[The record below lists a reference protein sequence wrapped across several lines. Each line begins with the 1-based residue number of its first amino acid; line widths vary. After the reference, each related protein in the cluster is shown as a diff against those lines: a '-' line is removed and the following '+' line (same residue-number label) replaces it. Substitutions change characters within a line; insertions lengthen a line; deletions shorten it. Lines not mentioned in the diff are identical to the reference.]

1 MKKENDIQAS
11 KYNEQNQI
19 NVYEIFSFR
28 KIRNTMLVACCRSF
42 TRSPE
47 LKCLHAQACACAHT
61 RKNKRQNF
69 LSLKET
75 THLHFPMIS
84 CHFKNIRRTFFIPVR
99 NTVFLWCFQSY
110 VLFKTYFFYSF
121 FFYFSS
127 FFFSISCFFFR
138 FPCVTPSIVSFLIVF
153 LNHFS

>member
-1 MKKENDIQAS
+1 
-11 KYNEQNQI
+11 
-19 NVYEIFSFR
+19 
-28 KIRNTMLVACCRSF
+28 MLVACCRSF

-84 CHFKNIRRTFFIPVR
+84 CHFKNIRRTFFILVR

-110 VLFKTYFFYSF
+110 VLFETYFFDSF
-121 FFYFSS
+121 FFTFLPFSS
-127 FFFSISCFFFR
+127 SLFLVFFVSLASHLLSYLLLLFFLFIFINLVFQYSLFFFFSFFYNYIFFF
-138 FPCVTPSIVSFLIVF
+138 
-153 LNHFS
+153 FSCIFR